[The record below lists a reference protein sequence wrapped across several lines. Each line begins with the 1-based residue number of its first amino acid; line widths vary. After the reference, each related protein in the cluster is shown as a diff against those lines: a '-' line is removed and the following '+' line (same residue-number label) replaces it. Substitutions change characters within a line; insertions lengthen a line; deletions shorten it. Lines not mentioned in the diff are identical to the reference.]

1 MRPLSSAQAIFA
13 WIDTCLALD
22 HPRHVVGRFR
32 RALAFGL
39 TLTLLGANGALCAGW
54 AATPE
59 ARMECC
65 ADADCPMHKG
75 SAERSLSEHVLTQA
89 EADACCAVSEQKQSD
104 SPNPTAVVVLTA
116 PVLEASALLAPS
128 LPVRLLS
135 EKWRPDAARVVAPV
149 PRHIL
154 LSVFLV

>member
-1 MRPLSSAQAIFA
+1 MGSRFDTPLAVE
-13 WIDTCLALD
+13 

-32 RALAFGL
+32 RALAFAL
-39 TLTLLGANGALCAGW
+39 PLTLLGANGALCAGW

-75 SAERSLSEHVLTQA
+75 STEKSPSEHVLTQA

-104 SPNPTAVVVLTA
+104 SPNPTAVVVLAA
-116 PVLEASALLAPS
+116 PVLGAGALLAPS
-128 LPVRLLS
+128 LPARLLS
-135 EKWRPDAARVVAPV
+135 EKWRPDAASVVPPV

>member
-1 MRPLSSAQAIFA
+1 VA
-13 WIDTCLALD
+13 
-22 HPRHVVGRFR
+22 RFR
-32 RALAFGL
+32 RVLAFAL

-75 SAERSLSEHVLTQA
+75 DPDASSSVRALTQA
-89 EADACCAVSEQKQSD
+89 EADACCAVSEHKQSD
-104 SPNPTAVVVLTA
+104 TSSPTAVASLAA
-116 PVLEASALLAPS
+116 PVLDAGVVLPPS
-128 LPVRLLS
+128 LPARSLV
-135 EKWRPDAARVVAPV
+135 EAWRRDAARVVSPV
-149 PRHIL
+149 PRHLL